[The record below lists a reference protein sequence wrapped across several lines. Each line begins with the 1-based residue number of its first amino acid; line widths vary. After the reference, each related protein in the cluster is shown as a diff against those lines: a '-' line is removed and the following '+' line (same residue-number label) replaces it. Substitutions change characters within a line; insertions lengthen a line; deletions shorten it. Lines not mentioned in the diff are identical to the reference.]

1 MSFCQKGFPLGML
14 PIYESS
20 YDVYGYVYMGMCK
33 YIYIYIYI
41 YTYIYIS
48 YVYIYIYTYI
58 YISYVYVHV
67 YVLGSVHPLG
77 VYPSEF
83 IYPYLFF

>member
-33 YIYIYIYI
+33 YIYI
-41 YTYIYIS
+41 
-48 YVYIYIYTYI
+48 
-58 YISYVYVHV
+58 SYVYVHV